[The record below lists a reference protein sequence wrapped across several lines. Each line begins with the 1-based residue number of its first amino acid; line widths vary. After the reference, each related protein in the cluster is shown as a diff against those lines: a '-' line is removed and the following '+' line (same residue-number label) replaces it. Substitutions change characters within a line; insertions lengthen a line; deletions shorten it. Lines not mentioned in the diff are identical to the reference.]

1 MDFFLVL
8 VGFALLFLGG
18 EGLVRGAVA
27 LAEQLGVSKL
37 VIGLTIV
44 GMGTSFPELLVSL
57 KAALSGS
64 SDIAIGNVVGSNI
77 SNILVILAAAAL
89 VAPIAGW
96 NGNVKRDALFG
107 AVAGIA
113 LMLLGFSGGIG
124 RFAGLVMVA
133 VLGAYLWFVYN
144 QEKTDAPPLVEHF
157 EEEVHEG
164 LSRRVAAAYVIG
176 GFALL
181 FIGAEA
187 LVTGAVSIA
196 HSLGLGERVI
206 GLTIVA
212 IGTSLPEMAAS
223 IAAAKRGHTDVAIG
237 NVAGSNAFNALGILG
252 VSSMMQP
259 MAIAPG
265 MAAIDIPLMAAVMIG
280 LAVMVFQLTAIK
292 RRTGAIMLGL
302 YAAYV
307 LALLSF

>member
-1 MDFFLVL
+1 MDLL
-8 VGFALLFLGG
+8 LILLGFALLFLGG

-27 LAEQLGVSKL
+27 LAEQFGVSKL

-44 GMGTSFPELLVSL
+44 GMGTSFPELLVSM

-89 VAPIAGW
+89 VAPVAGW
-96 NGNVKRDALFG
+96 NGNVKRDAAFG
-107 AVAGIA
+107 AVTGVA

-124 RFAGLVMVA
+124 RFAGSVMVA
-133 VLGAYLWFVYN
+133 ALAAYLWFVYQ
-144 QEKTDAPPLVEHF
+144 QERSDPPPLVDHY
-157 EEEVHEG
+157 EEEVHVKM
-164 LSRRVAAAYVIG
+164 RTRTAAAFVAA
-176 GFALL
+176 GFLLL
-181 FIGAEA
+181 FMGAEA

-196 HSLGLGERVI
+196 QSLGLGERVI

-223 IAAAKRGHTDVAIG
+223 IAAARRGHTDVAIG
-237 NVAGSNAFNALGILG
+237 NVAGSNSFNALGILG
-252 VSSMMQP
+252 VSSLVQP

-280 LAVMVFQLTAIK
+280 LAVMVFRLKAIT
-292 RRTGAIMLGL
+292 RRTGAIMLAA

-307 LALLSF
+307 IALLSF